1 MNWGVIT
8 EEVAVLAAANVYDTA
23 KLYKQ
28 ENVSLGT
35 DSAVKLGEEI
45 IIFVESTFNNRE

>member
-1 MNWGVIT
+1 MNWGVT
-8 EEVAVLAAANVYDTA
+8 KEEVVVAAAANVYDTA

-28 ENVSLGT
+28 ENISLGAAST
-35 DSAVKLGEEI
+35 IKLGEDI